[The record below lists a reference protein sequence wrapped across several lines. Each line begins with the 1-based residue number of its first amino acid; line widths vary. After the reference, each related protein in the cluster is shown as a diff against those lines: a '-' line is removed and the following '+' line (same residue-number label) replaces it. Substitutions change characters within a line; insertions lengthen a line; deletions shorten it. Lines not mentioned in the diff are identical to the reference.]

1 MSSTFKLHSDINE
14 VTPWN
19 AQYSFPTQSS
29 KVAKQCVKLVPKN
42 AATFTRTQKIR
53 IEFPAENYL
62 NVLNSVLLVDV
73 TTSVPAKVP
82 DSPMNLSGATGITP
96 RRWSG
101 IATVDDTAAA
111 AGNNQPLA
119 TTAPAWPT
127 TGGTGYYNGGQDFV
141 GCIAVLT
148 RVSSPTEKYYN
159 VITRHFAIGT
169 ETTRVDFTFAF
180 DWPVNPSGNGEWTLG
195 IYPNVS
201 FQRGGAHNLFS
212 RLEVKYG
219 SITIEDIQDYAR
231 LVRMLYEVGVQY
243 DYSSSHGEIL
253 DGMTTTKL
261 RQQQLT
267 RTGVS
272 PGDYS
277 ALGFRPDE
285 TPTNEAVISD
295 SAVGGLLLA
304 PGRPRTFAL
313 NLMTGLFT
321 QKKLIPLKWLAA
333 QLVIEM
339 TVANEGDAL
348 LAFNGNTTVMANTG
362 TGAWTYVVGSN
373 TRTPIPSSI
382 SYTLSNVSY
391 LAELLNFDSSFDTA
405 FYAALQSMG
414 IPIKFSSWHQH
425 VYAYNSGNAIYQIH
439 ERSRSVKAA
448 FAVSCNSLGG
458 TAAFDRDVF
467 FFDQGQYNDTT
478 TGLLVQNGA
487 APISEF
493 WWRIGGR
500 YFPSQPV
507 RCYQGAPEAF
517 IELSKALDNLGDY
530 TRGSQISARRWA
542 GHYTDDNNAQSEVGG
557 EAFIMACSFENVDV
571 MPGTISGINAEEQS
585 DVALNIKT
593 RGGIVPFQKTLVIF
607 MYYDC
612 VMVVQAGNNVVLLQ

>member
-73 TTSVPAKVP
+73 TTTVTPKVA
-82 DSPMNLSGATGITP
+82 DSPMNLTGWTGGTG
-96 RRWSG
+96 RRWTA
-101 IATVDDTAAA
+101 IAMVDDTAAA

-127 TGGTGYYNGGQDFV
+127 TGTGYYNAGQDFV

-148 RVSSPTEKYYN
+148 RVGTTEKYYN
-159 VITRHFAIGT
+159 VITRHAGIGT
-169 ETTRVDFTFAF
+169 ESARTDMTFAY
-180 DWPVNPSGNGEWTLG
+180 DWPVVPSGNGDWSLG

-231 LVRMLYEVGVQY
+231 LVRLLYEVGVQY

-253 DGMTTTKL
+253 DGMATTKL

-267 RTGVS
+267 RTGVC

-277 ALGFRPDE
+277 GLVAQYRTDE
-285 TPTNEAVISD
+285 TLQNEAIIPESYI
-295 SAVGGLLLA
+295 GGLLLA

-333 QLVIEM
+333 QLVIEL

-348 LAFNGNTTVMANTG
+348 LAFNGHTTVMNNTSG
-362 TGAWTYVVGSN
+362 PFAYAVGSN
-373 TRTPIPSSI
+373 TRSTIPSI
-382 SYTLSNVSY
+382 TYTLSNVSY

-448 FAVSCNSLGG
+448 FAVSCNALGG

-467 FFDQGQYNDTT
+467 FFDQGQTNDTT
-478 TGLLVQNGA
+478 TGLLVQNAA
-487 APISEF
+487 APIAEF

-542 GHYTDDNNAQSEVGG
+542 GHYTDDNNTQSEGGG
-557 EAFIMACSFENVDV
+557 EAFIMACGFENVDV

>member
-1 MSSTFKLHSDINE
+1 MSSTFKLHSNINE

-29 KVAKQCVKLVPKN
+29 KVSKQCVKLVPKN
-42 AATFTRTQKIR
+42 AASFTRTQKIR

-62 NVLNSVLLVDV
+62 NVLNSVLLLDITTTV
-73 TTSVPAKVP
+73 TARF
-82 DSPMNLSGATGITP
+82 DSPMNLTGASLSSP
-96 RRWSG
+96 KRWAG

-111 AGNNQPLA
+111 AGDNQPIA
-119 TTAPAWPT
+119 TTAPFWPT
-127 TGGTGYYNGGQDFV
+127 TGTGLYNSSGGDLV
-141 GCIAVLT
+141 GCIAVLYRT
-148 RVSSPTEKYYN
+148 ATPTEKYYN
-159 VITRHFAIGT
+159 VITRHLNTGT
-169 ETTRVDFTFAF
+169 ESSRADFTFAY
-180 DWPVNPSGNGEWTLG
+180 DWPITPSGNGTWSLA

-212 RLEVKYG
+212 RVEVKYG

-231 LVRMLYEVGVQY
+231 LVRMLYEVGVQH
-243 DYSSSHGEIL
+243 DYASSHGEIL
-253 DGMTTTKL
+253 DGMSSSKIT
-261 RQQQLT
+261 QQGCT
-267 RTGVS
+267 RTSVVG
-272 PGDYS
+272 GDYAGS
-277 ALGFRPDE
+277 AVRTDE
-285 TPTNEAVISD
+285 TVTNTTLIADSSIS
-295 SAVGGLLLA
+295 GLLLA

-313 NLMTGLFT
+313 NLMTGLLT
-321 QKKLIPLKWLAA
+321 QKKLIPLKWLAS
-333 QLVIEM
+333 QLVIEL

-348 LAFNGNTTVMANTG
+348 LAFGGNTTIMANTG
-362 TGAWTYVVGSN
+362 TGPWTYAVGSAP
-373 TRTPIPSSI
+373 RTTVGSV

-414 IPIKFSSWHQH
+414 IPIKFASWHQH
-425 VYAYNSGNAIYQIH
+425 VFAYNSGNAIYQIH

-448 FAVSCNSLGG
+448 FAVSCNSVGG
-458 TAAFDRDVF
+458 TVAFDRDVF
-467 FFDQGQYNDTT
+467 FFDQGHYNDQQ
-478 TGLLVQNGA
+478 GLLLQNGA

-507 RCYQGAPEAF
+507 RCYNGAPEAF

-542 GHYTDDNNAQSEVGG
+542 GHYTDDNQTQSEVGG
-557 EAFIMACSFENVDV
+557 EAFIMACGFENTDV
-571 MPGTISGINAEEQS
+571 MPGTIAGINAEEQS
-585 DVALNIKT
+585 DIALNIKT
-593 RGGIVPFQKTLVIF
+593 RGGVVPYNKTLAIF

-612 VMVVQAGNNVVLLQ
+612 VMVVQAANNVVLLM